1 MLYIKFYENRRINK
15 KLKNRGGGAWE
26 GVGGNMLCDWA
37 RVHRGDMIDGTD
49 NDRVKL

>member
-1 MLYIKFYENRRINK
+1 MDEVEGMSEAE
-15 KLKNRGGGAWE
+15 RGSWGMVRATAWE